1 MTIDLVLILPWVVIA
16 FLLVERTVTAY
27 RQMTLI
33 NSILQRDRAAVPSVT
48 PPPAPSIK
56 PASPGWL
63 ESLEEVLKTFTPP
76 PAKPKPAA
84 PGAITHAIS
93 GPFAD
98 FPTWFIIAA
107 REIGTREEGDN
118 AGAAIERY
126 ISLAHAGHVGDPW
139 CAIFGN
145 ACLELAGVPGTRS
158 PSSQSF
164 RNHPD
169 FVKLDGPA
177 KGAIAV
183 FWRGSSPADGI
194 GHVGFYM
201 GEIGDQIWTL
211 GGNEN
216 DMVQIEALPRSSAS
230 FGLVGYYWPR
240 KVALPPIGVV
250 KLAAGTPVHITKTP
264 ASLAGGSAPAIASA
278 TPVAPGIASATLQ
291 TNITA
296 TMFGGEQSAY
306 GGAINDSAPGCALP
320 ARFHGERPLVKVI
333 NRANGKSVICRIV
346 DVGPWNL
353 SDPYWQQGRRPQAE
367 SGADL
372 GQTTGGTAR
381 RTNGA
386 GIDLT
391 FAAAAAIGI
400 DGKGRVDWQFVTAS
414 ADSNGPQVT

>member
-1 MTIDLVLILPWVVIA
+1 MMTIDLVLILPWVVIA

-33 NSILQRDRAAVPSVT
+33 NSILLRDRAAVPSVT
-48 PPPAPSIK
+48 PRPPSAPVK
-56 PASPGWL
+56 PSSEPGWL
-63 ESLEEVLKTFTPP
+63 AQLEEALKTFDLT

-84 PGAITHAIS
+84 PPAKIS

-98 FPTWFIIAA
+98 FPPWFILAA

-126 ISLAHAGHVGDPW
+126 ISLAHAGSIGEPW
-139 CAIFGN
+139 CAIFAN
-145 ACLELAGVPGTRS
+145 ACLELSGVGGTRS

-230 FGLVGYYWPR
+230 FGLVGYWWPR
-240 KVALPPIGVV
+240 KVAMPPIGVV

-264 ASLAGGSAPAIASA
+264 ASLIGAGVPALTNATPAIAGQ
-278 TPVAPGIASATLQ
+278 VAAVQA
-291 TNITA
+291 NITA

-320 ARFHGERPLVKVI
+320 SRFHGDRPLVQVT

-346 DVGPWNL
+346 DVGPWNIN
-353 SDPYWQQGRRPQAE
+353 DPYWQQGRRPQAE

-414 ADSNGPQVT
+414 ANSNGPHVT